1 MTSARFRLDIP
12 DTLFFPLAA
21 LLAAALVYLAIDP
34 FADRPPRGPVSAGG
48 RNAED
53 VTIKGREL
61 NRFLPGDF
69 GTVTML
75 PAGPKGRDTTVRLD
89 RNADQVYQDPRSG
102 PHVVLAE
109 DIESALG
116 SHPIEV
122 TIEARTVGDFGAS
135 SFEANYFAKTGTDSG
150 WKSFPLTRDFQP
162 YTFSWFPPKPDNLG
176 YDYIGIRPV
185 VPDKH
190 RMMEVR
196 SIRVRVTGPKG
207 TPPSSTGFGPL
218 P

>member
-1 MTSARFRLDIP
+1 MTRARFSIP
-12 DTLFFPLAA
+12 DTLFFPLAI

-53 VTIKGREL
+53 VTIRGREL

-69 GTVTML
+69 GSLTML
-75 PAGPKGRDTTVRLD
+75 PAGPKGRDTLARLD
-89 RNADQVYQDPRSG
+89 RYADQVYQDPRSG
-102 PHVVLAE
+102 PHIVLAE
-109 DIESALG
+109 DVEQSLG

-122 TIEARTVGDFGAS
+122 TIEARTVGDFGAT
-135 SFEANYFAKTGTDSG
+135 SFEAEYFAKAGADSG
-150 WKSFPLTRDFQP
+150 WKSFPLTKDFQP

-176 YDYIGIRPV
+176 YDYVGIRPV

-190 RMMEVR
+190 RVMEVR

-207 TPPSSTGFGPL
+207 TPPSTSGFAPL

>member
-1 MTSARFRLDIP
+1 MTRVQFSMP

-34 FADRPPRGPVSAGG
+34 TADRPPRGPVSAGG

-61 NRFLPGDF
+61 SRFLPGES
-69 GTVTML
+69 GGLTLLV
-75 PAGPKGRDTTVRLD
+75 AGPRGRDSILRLD
-89 RNADQVYQDPRSG
+89 RRAAEVYRDPRSG
-102 PHVVLAE
+102 PHIVLAE
-109 DIESALG
+109 DVEQALG

-122 TIEARTVGDFGAS
+122 TIEARTTGDFGATT
-135 SFEANYFAKTGTDSG
+135 FEADYFAKAGAESG
-150 WKSFPLTRDFQP
+150 WKSFPLTNDFQP

-185 VPDKH
+185 APDKH
-190 RMMEVR
+190 RMMEIR
-196 SIRVRVTGPKG
+196 SVRVRVTGPKG
-207 TPPSSTGFGPL
+207 APPPSPGGGLAPI

>member
-1 MTSARFRLDIP
+1 MPDI
-12 DTLFFPLAA
+12 LFFPLAA
-21 LLAAALVYLAIDP
+21 LLAAALVYLAVDP

-61 NRFLPGDF
+61 SRFLPGDA
-69 GTVTML
+69 GGLTVLT
-75 PAGPKGRDTTVRLD
+75 AGPNGRDTTVRID
-89 RNADQVYQDPRSG
+89 RLASQIYKDPRSG
-102 PHVVLAE
+102 PHIVLAE
-109 DIESALG
+109 DVEQVLG

-135 SFEANYFAKTGTDSG
+135 SFEAEYFAKTGSDSG
-150 WKSFPLTRDFQP
+150 WKSFPLTKDFQP
-162 YTFSWFPPKPDNLG
+162 YTFSWFPPAPDNLG

-190 RMMEVR
+190 RIMEVR
-196 SIRVRVTGPKG
+196 SVRVRVTGPKG
-207 TPPSSTGFGPL
+207 TPPSTVGPNTGGIVPI

>member
-1 MTSARFRLDIP
+1 MTRVQFSMP

-34 FADRPPRGPVSAGG
+34 TADRPPRGPVSAGG

-61 NRFLPGDF
+61 NRFVPGDF
-69 GTVTML
+69 GDL
-75 PAGPKGRDTTVRLD
+75 AILAAGPKGRDSTMRLD
-89 RNADQVYQDPRSG
+89 RLAEQNYQDPRLG
-102 PHVVLAE
+102 PHIVLAE
-109 DIESALG
+109 DLEQALG

-135 SFEANYFAKTGTDSG
+135 SFEADYFAKAGAESG
-150 WKSFPLTRDFQP
+150 WKSFPLTKDFQP

-190 RMMEVR
+190 RLMEVR
-196 SIRVRVTGPKG
+196 SVRVRVSGPKG
-207 TPPSSTGFGPL
+207 TPPNSVGIAPI